1 MFSVGQL
8 DDRMT
13 APDPP
18 PGHAGATPY
27 LMVPHVDAAH
37 ARLMAEGATGTLGP
51 ETKPWGAAASRS
63 ATR

>member
-1 MFSVGQL
+1 
-8 DDRMT
+8 MT